1 MNSVNE
7 SLYYGV
13 PIILYPQHSEELAVT
28 NRVIELGAGIR
39 LKRQSTNSIYDTVM
53 EVLNNTS
60 YKNNAQKI
68 SQGLK
73 SSGGAKSGADFIE
86 SIINR

>member
-1 MNSVNE
+1 
-7 SLYYGV
+7 
-13 PIILYPQHSEELAVT
+13 
-28 NRVIELGAGIR
+28 
-39 LKRQSTNSIYDTVM
+39 M